1 MCLSMIPFAAI
12 MVAIETINGN
22 AKFEFNIIPIGLL
35 IVAMFLRYN
44 KQHAVQGSL
53 KYLNPYEVSTYMSLG
68 IILAF
73 IVDSVLG
80 IKEFTITAV
89 LSIFITLLGV
99 FILADVKLKIK
110 ELQKD
115 LIVRILCEV
124 ALGYVAHYMLKHWSN
139 AVYILLLN
147 LFLTLMFS
155 KGYDFK
161 YHRAHKNIIKWV
173 FLQQSFG
180 FFTVYLGNYI
190 SSNSV
195 TLYQYV
201 RPVGIV
207 FTIFVAFLLKNID
220 RKPKLK
226 DLFAVTLVAI
236 GLLLLNNNL

>member
-12 MVAIETINGN
+12 MVVIETINGN
-22 AKFEFNIIPIGLL
+22 AKFEFNIISIGLL

-80 IKEFTITAV
+80 IKEFTITTV

-147 LFLTLMFS
+147 
-155 KGYDFK
+155 
-161 YHRAHKNIIKWV
+161 
-173 FLQQSFG
+173 
-180 FFTVYLGNYI
+180 
-190 SSNSV
+190 
-195 TLYQYV
+195 
-201 RPVGIV
+201 
-207 FTIFVAFLLKNID
+207 
-220 RKPKLK
+220 
-226 DLFAVTLVAI
+226 
-236 GLLLLNNNL
+236 